1 MKFSWPAIKM
11 SSDVLVIGAGVCGL
25 TAIKACLEEG
35 LNPVCFE
42 RYDDLGEV
50 TVTVCKHTCSL
61 F

>member
-1 MKFSWPAIKM
+1 M

-50 TVTVCKHTCSL
+50 TVAVCEHTCSL